1 MSNSRFESYP
11 KYIVEFEEDIDKLKL
26 STSDDAKKLID
37 LAGKLSNQMEEE
49 INKVLNE
56 ISINL
61 DKDIQDQINQ
71 LRNLYN
77 SEKDKKISEIRSS
90 VNKNFEKAVSY
101 LLDAIKGA
109 YK

>member
-26 STSDDAKKLID
+26 STSDDTKKLID
-37 LAGKLSNQMEEE
+37 LAVRLSNQMQEE
-49 INKVLNE
+49 INKVLSQ
-56 ISINL
+56 ISSDL
-61 DKDIQDQINQ
+61 DKDTQAQIEQ
-71 LRNLYN
+71 LRASYN
-77 SEKDKKISEIRSS
+77 TEKDKKITEIRNSA
-90 VNKNFEKAVSY
+90 NKNFEKAVSY